1 MFSSSVG
8 VSQCFS
14 HMEHTRP
21 HRGNKWSLVK
31 GAIYSE
37 RQAILLVRNVMKKP
51 LTEHSYICEERLLR
65 KLRNLNYDS
74 LGESTTV
81 WAELDETF

>member
-1 MFSSSVG
+1 
-8 VSQCFS
+8 
-14 HMEHTRP
+14 MEHTRP

-37 RQAILLVRNVMKKP
+37 RQAILLVRNVEETM
-51 LTEHSYICEERLLR
+51 TEHSYICEERLLR

-81 WAELDETF
+81 WAEFMASFQKFFVNAFGLDIDG